1 MSTERP
7 LRLALVST
15 SWPSDASGGATFE
28 ADMLHAVLSV
38 DTAHELLVYPDTPAT
53 RAIADE
59 AGATS
64 RVQWVPEVS
73 EPALGT
79 RVVRRALRAMHR
91 RPPPPAFAPLSRTLR
106 DAGAQAAWML
116 GGALVP
122 LDLPYLATVWDLE
135 HRAQPWFPEVS
146 ADGEWRERERLYGE
160 FVRRASG
167 VLAGTTQG
175 AELIRTSYGEPA
187 GGIHVLPLPTPRF
200 ALDAAALRTPR
211 RPELCAGR
219 YVLYPAQFWAH
230 KNHVT
235 AVRAIAALQSRGA
248 STPDLVLVGGDRG
261 TREHV
266 LATAAELG
274 VAERVHAPGFVP
286 RELLVALYR
295 HADAMV
301 FPSLFGPDNLP
312 PLEAMALGCPVIA
325 AQLPGA
331 KEQLGTAAIFV
342 EPLDAN
348 GFANAIALLQADPAL
363 RDTMIERGHRRA
375 ASWDGATYACAALRL
390 VDDRIAPIRA
400 LWR

>member
-1 MSTERP
+1 MSAKAA

-15 SWPSDASGGATFE
+15 AWPSDASGGATFE
-28 ADMLHAVLSV
+28 ADMLRAVLSV
-38 DTAHELLVYPDTPAT
+38 DTAHELLIYPDAPST
-53 RAIADE
+53 RAIAEE
-59 AGATS
+59 AGAVS
-64 RVQWVPEVS
+64 RVRWVPAVR
-73 EPALGT
+73 EPPLST

-91 RPPPPAFAPLSRTLR
+91 RPPPLPFAPLSRALH

-122 LDLPYLATVWDLE
+122 LDLPYLATIWDLE

-146 ADGEWRERERLYGE
+146 AEGEWRERERLYGE

-175 AELIRTSYGEPA
+175 AELIRTSYGEPP
-187 GGIHVLPLPTPRF
+187 GGIHVLPFPTPHF
-200 ALDAAALRTPR
+200 ALEAAAQRAPK
-211 RPELCAGR
+211 RPTLCPGR

-235 AVRAIAALQSRGA
+235 AVRAIALLQARGA

-261 TREHV
+261 TRTHV

-274 VAERVHAPGFVP
+274 VEARVHAPGFVP

-325 AQLPGA
+325 SRLPGA
-331 KEQLGTAAIFV
+331 KEQLGNAAIFV
-342 EPLDAN
+342 DALDAA
-348 GFANAIALLQADPAL
+348 GFADAIALLQADPAL
-363 RDTMIERGHRRA
+363 RDTMIERGQRRA
-375 ASWDGATYACAALRL
+375 ASWDGVTYARAALRL
-390 VDDRIAPIRA
+390 VDERIAPIRA